1 MIAARRLTAM
11 TWWWGVAA
19 ALALLWPDH
28 VSGPFDGVPLDRLP
42 EALVIGAA
50 FPILW
55 VLAPT
60 FLRTRLAHVLI
71 LLLLAWRL
79 ASVGLLAQDG
89 WCLRFEPTRP
99 FAKDAHGAPHA
110 WDLRADWRAPTPR
123 CSAIMTR
130 SYDDLHQF
138 PAWFFN
144 LPPADDGWPGPLD
157 RPPGATVLMTVAG
170 FLRNAEPGRLDITQD
185 PTAVT
190 QASIDGRPSSLDAS
204 LAPGTHLIAVRT
216 TLTGDQ
222 WRLATHWNGR
232 DLWPLR
238 IATVTRS
245 GAGDVFVRR
254 WMWWVPPTLV
264 SVLMVAWLATAL
276 LAVRDPALWA
286 WTIGASIVL
295 ALLVAI
301 DRADL
306 ARYAVLGLAAAAWVP
321 VRATSQNTRGAF
333 MMIGVP
339 WMAFAVACAATA
351 VGRWVLYGSGHDTW
365 MYQRF
370 AYRIVLQGY
379 WLEGGS
385 PTFWF
390 QPLYRW
396 IAGLL
401 HVVFGDSSAGEWYWD
416 AACLLAGGL
425 FVYRVVRPIGGF
437 RWAVAAAVIPL
448 ATFTFGTAQYLIGFG
463 LSEISSTGFIY
474 VAALWAMRARG
485 GSWRAALAAGLFA
498 TLAFYTRLNNLVMA
512 FGVAL
517 FAIPTGSLRR
527 TGIREAAII
536 VATIACGVLF
546 LAGRSWHYTGVFSP
560 FYGTQRSLLATWQ
573 PGMALGTAW
582 KRMADSV
589 LMVLTV
595 NDPPRFDVFALPV
608 LTGAAVALLAAA
620 RASRLR
626 AVPLSLVLFFA
637 ASIAGAF
644 VARGSAYPGRFSV
657 HVLPVTAALTMCG
670 AYALAGY
677 RGETQ
682 PRIL

>member
-1 MIAARRLTAM
+1 M
-11 TWWWGVAA
+11 TWWWGVLAGV
-19 ALALLWPDH
+19 ALLWPDH

-42 EALVIGAA
+42 EAIVIGAA

-60 FLRTRLAHVLI
+60 FLRTRLAHGLI

-79 ASVGLLAQDG
+79 ASVVLLAQDG
-89 WCLRFEPTRP
+89 WCLRFDPTRP
-99 FAKDAHGAPHA
+99 FAKDALGAPHA
-110 WDLRADWRAPTPR
+110 WDLRADWRAPVPR

-130 SYDDLHQF
+130 SYEDLHQF

-157 RPPGATVLMTVAG
+157 RPPGATVLMTVDG

-185 PTAVT
+185 ATAIT
-190 QASIDGRPSSLDAS
+190 QASIDGRPLSDAP
-204 LAPGTHLIAVRT
+204 LPPGTHLIGVRT
-216 TLTGDQ
+216 TLAGDQ

-232 DLWPLR
+232 ELWPLR
-238 IATVTRS
+238 IATVTRPE
-245 GAGDVFVRR
+245 ARDVFVRR
-254 WMWWVPPTLV
+254 WMWWIPPTLV
-264 SVLMVAWLATAL
+264 TALMAAWLATAL
-276 LAVRDPALWA
+276 LTVRDPVIWT
-286 WTIGASIVL
+286 WTIGASTAL
-295 ALLVAI
+295 ALLVAL

-306 ARYAVLGLAAAAWVP
+306 ARHAVLGLAAAACLP
-321 VRATSQNTRGAF
+321 IRAKSQNMRGAF

-351 VGRWVLYGSGHDTW
+351 IGRWVLYGSGHDTW

-401 HVVFGDSSAGEWYWD
+401 HTVFGDSSAGEWYWD
-416 AACLLAGGL
+416 AACLLAGAL
-425 FVYRVVRPIGGF
+425 FVYRVVRPVGGF
-437 RWAVAAAVIPL
+437 RWAVAAAVLPL
-448 ATFTFGTAQYLIGFG
+448 ATFTFGTAQYLLGFG
-463 LSEISSTGFIY
+463 LGEISSAGFVY
-474 VAALWAMRARG
+474 VAALWAIRARDG
-485 GSWRAALAAGLFA
+485 NWRAALAAGLLA

-517 FAIPTGSLRR
+517 FAFPAGSARR
-527 TGIREAAII
+527 HGIREPAII

-546 LAGRSWHYTGVFSP
+546 LAARTWHYTGVFSA
-560 FYGTQRSLLATWQ
+560 FYGTQRTLLATWQ

-582 KRMADSV
+582 TRMAAIV
-589 LMVLTV
+589 LMILTV
-595 NDPPRFDVFALPV
+595 NDPPRFDLFAVPV
-608 LTGAAVALLAAA
+608 LAGAAVALLAAA
-620 RASRLR
+620 RAPRLR
-626 AVPLSLVLFFA
+626 AVPLPLVLFFG

-657 HVLPVTAALTMCG
+657 HVLPITAALAMCG
-670 AYALAGY
+670 AYALASY

-682 PRIL
+682 PRIQ